1 MEISDKLPGIAIA
14 ISIVALI
21 ISGITAWF
29 TVLRP
34 AKISAVMP
42 HIVMWQFSSWIGD
55 RPTGDVVSRQMTPNL
70 IIKNLGARPLIVE
83 DLRIRFITDQGDL
96 EAYPVSKVPDD
107 VIEAPGNNKRW
118 DGLGEG
124 VPFSGIILSPGEE
137 WTDFYAFSMNV
148 KSYELLKD
156 EVKTC
161 VQIRKGGNEK
171 WMTVIDD
178 IFAFGSMPF
187 HLRPLKGDNTVSG
200 SMNAHVYSKRWNDAR
215 VK

>member
-1 MEISDKLPGIAIA
+1 MEISDKLSGIAIA
-14 ISIVALI
+14 ISIVALL
-21 ISGITAWF
+21 ISGTTAWF

-42 HIVMWQFSSWIGD
+42 HCVMWQFSSWIGD
-55 RPTGDVVSRQMTPNL
+55 RPTGDVVSRLIVPDL

-96 EAYPVSKVPDD
+96 EAYPVSKVPVD

-124 VPFSGIILSPGEE
+124 APFSGIILSPGEE
-137 WTDFYAFSMNV
+137 WSNSYAFSMNV
-148 KSYELLKD
+148 KSYNLLKGD
-156 EVKTC
+156 VRTC
-161 VQIRKGGNEK
+161 IEIRKGGNVK
-171 WMTVIDD
+171 WIEVLEDV
-178 IFAFGSMPF
+178 FAFESMPF
-187 HLRPLKGDNTVSG
+187 HLRPLKGDSTVSA

-215 VK
+215 AK